1 MASRSVEDARLCGV
15 SAVVTF
21 GAGLIVFVRQDL
33 NH

>member
-1 MASRSVEDARLCGV
+1 VWRMIALCGV

-21 GAGLIVFVRQDL
+21 TAGLIIFVREDL

>member
-1 MASRSVEDARLCGV
+1 VWKMAELCGV

-21 GAGLIVFVRQDL
+21 VTGLVIFVRQDL